1 MTFRFNYFQNVILSK
16 NIKILF
22 LLMFSG
28 LVFSQNYYVSANNGS
43 DSNNGS
49 ETTPFQTIN
58 RAISFV
64 NPGDTIFVMNGTY
77 QNNGY
82 GTVDTATNTNMNNN
96 HVVTINKSGSEG
108 AYITLKNYP
117 GHSPL
122 IQFDGRGGIVISNN
136 MNYIIIE
143 GFEVV
148 GPGASITYAEAY
160 ANREYKVLAAS
171 DPNDDINY
179 NHTYFSGKGI
189 WGGYGAHHH
198 IIIRNNIVHDTAGSG
213 IRFNDSDHI
222 TIEYNEVY
230 NATWW
235 TSSASSAVVFAET
248 IASSEADN
256 GTDVKMVIRGNLV
269 YNNWNRIPFYVTQ
282 LPDNSGNTNPN
293 YGTATYNNI
302 LDGQGLYVTRSDDN
316 YYGTFLFEN
325 NVCVNNGKNGINFDN
340 SLGASAIIQNNTL
353 FYNGVHE
360 IIQDISVANG
370 NPGHRGQKVG
380 GIKANRVQNVT
391 VANNIVVTRDNL
403 FSAIELPNISGSRPV
418 LNNIFLNGKL
428 PSDDNGVPYN
438 FISCCNMI
446 DVDPLFTQ
454 VPSSVNGA
462 IDISQ
467 ANFELTENSPA
478 INAGDSSYSPS
489 DDFLSNPRPALA
501 NAISYSSFENSFGGW
516 SQFGS
521 PTLTSTTETSKSGDY
536 CLSVTNRTANWH
548 SPKLV
553 LDNLLDVGETYTFYV
568 WVKLASGGSG
578 NAQITIKNTALNTYT
593 SVTTSTAVN
602 DQGWTLLTGD
612 FTYPSNDSMFAY
624 VKGPNVG
631 DGVVSDFYIDD
642 FTLVPQ
648 GSAEVDFSNINGNDI
663 VDIGAY
669 EFINATAGVWDND
682 TQDGHVF
689 LYPNP
694 AKNQITISKYTANDQ
709 IEVMDLLGKYYQL
722 PNKEHTL
729 NKTLTLDV
737 SSLSTGIFL
746 LKIRNQYTNTFQ
758 TLKFLKLFFQFGNI
772 NFNR

>member
-1 MTFRFNYFQNVILSK
+1 MTYKFNYFQKTMVSK
-16 NIKILF
+16 HIKILGF
-22 LLMFSG
+22 LMFSG
-28 LVFSQNYYVSANNGS
+28 LIFSQNNDFYYVSALIGS

-49 ETTPFQTIN
+49 ETAPFETIN
-58 RAISFV
+58 RAISLV

-77 QNNGY
+77 QNDGY
-82 GTVDTATNTNMNNN
+82 GTVDTTTNTNMNNN
-96 HVVTINKSGSEG
+96 HIVTINKSGTAG

-117 GHSPL
+117 GHTPI
-122 IQFDGRGGIVISNN
+122 IQFDGRGGIVISND

-160 ANREYKVLAAS
+160 ADRQYKVLAAS

-222 TIEYNEVY
+222 IIENNEVY
-230 NATWW
+230 NTTWW

-248 IASSEADN
+248 IASSEVDN
-256 GTDVKMVIRGNLV
+256 GTDVKMVMRGNLV

-293 YGTATYNNI
+293 YGTANYNSI

-316 YYGTFLFEN
+316 YNGTFLFEN
-325 NVCVNNGKNGINFDN
+325 NVCINNGKNGINFDN

-353 FYNGVHE
+353 YYNGVHE

-428 PSDDNGVPYN
+428 PSGDNGVPYN

-478 INAGDSSYSPS
+478 INAGDSNYSPS

-521 PTLTSTTETSKSGDY
+521 PTLTSTTETSKSGDF

-548 SPKLV
+548 SPKFP

-578 NAQITIKNTALNTYT
+578 NAQITIKNTALDTYT
-593 SVTTSTAVN
+593 SVTVSTAVN
-602 DQGWTLLTGD
+602 DQDWTLLTGD
-612 FTYPSNDSMFAY
+612 FTYPSNDPMFAY

-631 DGVVSDFYIDD
+631 DVSDFYIDD

-729 NKTLTLDV
+729 NKTLTLEV
-737 SSLSTGIFL
+737 SSLSTGIYL
-746 LKIRNQYTNTFQ
+746 LKIRNQYTNSFQ
-758 TLKFLKLFFQFGNI
+758 TLKFLKH
-772 NFNR
+772 

>member
-1 MTFRFNYFQNVILSK
+1 MTFRFNYFQNVILPK

-22 LLMFSG
+22 FLMFSG

-64 NPGDTIFVMNGTY
+64 NPGGTIFVMNGTY

-230 NATWW
+230 NTTWW

-353 FYNGVHE
+353 YYNGVHE

-370 NPGHRGQKVG
+370 NPAHRGQKVG

-478 INAGDSSYSPS
+478 INAGDSNYSPS

-521 PTLTSTTETSKSGDY
+521 PTLTSTTETSKSGEY

-578 NAQITIKNTALNTYT
+578 NAQITIKNTTLNTYT

-612 FTYPSNDSMFAY
+612 FTYPSNDPMFAY

-669 EFINATAGVWDND
+669 EFINATAGVWDNH

-737 SSLSTGIFL
+737 SSLSTGIYL
-746 LKIRNQYTNTFQ
+746 LKIRNQYTNSFQ
-758 TLKFLKLFFQFGNI
+758 TLKFLKH
-772 NFNR
+772 

>member
-22 LLMFSG
+22 FLMFSG

-64 NPGDTIFVMNGTY
+64 NPGGTIFVMNGTY

-230 NATWW
+230 NTTWW

-478 INAGDSSYSPS
+478 INAGDSNYSPS

-553 LDNLLDVGETYTFYV
+553 LDNLLDVGETYAFYV

-737 SSLSTGIFL
+737 SSLSTGIYL
-746 LKIRNQYTNTFQ
+746 LKIRNQYNNSFQ
-758 TLKFLKLFFQFGNI
+758 TLKFLKH
-772 NFNR
+772 

>member
-22 LLMFSG
+22 FSMFSG

-64 NPGDTIFVMNGTY
+64 NPGGTIFVMNGTY

-179 NHTYFSGKGI
+179 THTYFSGKGI

-230 NATWW
+230 NTTWW

-478 INAGDSSYSPS
+478 INAGDSNYSPS

-521 PTLTSTTETSKSGDY
+521 PTLTSTTETSKSGEY

-553 LDNLLDVGETYTFYV
+553 LDNLLDVGETYAFYV

-578 NAQITIKNTALNTYT
+578 NAQITIKNTTLNTYT

-612 FTYPSNDSMFAY
+612 FTYPSNDPMFAY

-669 EFINATAGVWDND
+669 EFINATAGVWYND
-682 TQDGHVF
+682 TQDGYVF

-694 AKNQITISKYTANDQ
+694 ANNQITISKYTANDQ

-737 SSLSTGIFL
+737 SSLSTGIYL
-746 LKIRNQYTNTFQ
+746 LKIRNQYTNSFQ
-758 TLKFLKLFFQFGNI
+758 TLKFLKH
-772 NFNR
+772 

>member
-1 MTFRFNYFQNVILSK
+1 MLVSTFLTAQDF
-16 NIKILF
+16 
-22 LLMFSG
+22 
-28 LVFSQNYYVSANNGS
+28 YVSNELGS
-43 DSNNGS
+43 DGNDGS
-49 ETTPFQTIN
+49 ETSPFQTIN
-58 RAISFV
+58 RAISEV
-64 NPGDTIFVMNGTY
+64 EAGGTVYVMEGTY
-77 QNNGY
+77 RNQNY
-82 GTVDTATNTNMNNN
+82 GTVDVSNYINMNNP
-96 HVVTINKSGSEG
+96 HVVTINKSGTAG
-108 AYITLKNYP
+108 VYITLKNYP
-117 GHSPL
+117 GHTPI
-122 IQFDGRGGIVISNN
+122 IQFDGRGGIVISND
-136 MNYIIIE
+136 MNYIIVE

-148 GPGASITYAEAY
+148 GPAASITYAEAY

-171 DPNDDINY
+171 DPDDDINY

-198 IIIRNNIVHDTAGSG
+198 IIVRNNIVHDTAGSG

-230 NATWW
+230 NTTWW

-248 IASSEADN
+248 IASTEADN
-256 GTDVKMVIRGNLV
+256 GTDVKMVMRGNLV

-340 SLGASAIIQNNTL
+340 SLGASAIIQNNT
-353 FYNGVHE
+353 FYYNGVHE

-380 GIKANRVQNVT
+380 GVKANKVQNVT

-403 FSAIELPNISGSRPV
+403 FSAIELPNISGSKLV

-428 PSDDNGVPYN
+428 PSDDSGVPYN
-438 FISCCNMI
+438 FISCCNLI
-446 DVDPLFTQ
+446 DVDPLFTE

-478 INAGDSSYSPS
+478 INAGDSAYSPL
-489 DDFLSNPRPALA
+489 DDFLGNPRPTLP
-501 NAISYSSFENSFGGW
+501 NAISFSSFENSTGGW

-521 PTLTSTTETSKSGDY
+521 PTLTSTTVTSKSGDY
-536 CLSVTNRTANWH
+536 SLSVSNRTANWH
-548 SPKLV
+548 SPKLA
-553 LDNLLDVGETYTFYV
+553 LDNLMEVGQTYTFYV
-568 WVKLASGGSG
+568 WVKLASGGAG
-578 NAQITIKNTALNTYT
+578 NAQITIKNTTLNTYT
-593 SVTTSTAVN
+593 SVTSSTAVN
-602 DQGWTLLTGD
+602 DQDWTLLTGD
-612 FTYPSNDSMFAY
+612 FTYPSSDLMFAY

-648 GSAEVDFSNINGNDI
+648 GSAEVDFSNIDNDDV

-669 EFINATAGVWDND
+669 EFINTTAGVWDND
-682 TQDGHVF
+682 TLNGQIFV
-689 LYPNP
+689 YPNP
-694 AKNQITISKYTANDQ
+694 ARNQITISKYTANDQ

-722 PNKEHTL
+722 SNQENTL
-729 NKTLTLDV
+729 DKTLTLDV
-737 SSLSTGIFL
+737 SSLSKGIYL
-746 LKIRNQYTNTFQ
+746 VKIRNSYTNSFQ
-758 TLKFLKLFFQFGNI
+758 TLKFLKH
-772 NFNR
+772 

>member
-1 MTFRFNYFQNVILSK
+1 MTFRFNYFQNVILPK

-22 LLMFSG
+22 FLMFSG

-64 NPGDTIFVMNGTY
+64 NPGGTIFVMNGTY

-230 NATWW
+230 NTTWW

-353 FYNGVHE
+353 YYNGVHE

-370 NPGHRGQKVG
+370 NPAHRGQKVG

-403 FSAIELPNISGSRPV
+403 FSAIELPNISGSRPT

-478 INAGDSSYSPS
+478 INAGDSNYSPS
-489 DDFLSNPRPALA
+489 YDFLSNPRPALA

-521 PTLTSTTETSKSGDY
+521 PTLTSTTETSKSGEY

-578 NAQITIKNTALNTYT
+578 NAQITIKNTTLNTYT

-612 FTYPSNDSMFAY
+612 FTYPSNDPMFAY

-669 EFINATAGVWDND
+669 EFINATAGVWDNH

-737 SSLSTGIFL
+737 SSLSTGIYL
-746 LKIRNQYTNTFQ
+746 LKIRNQYTNSFQ
-758 TLKFLKLFFQFGNI
+758 TLKFLKH
-772 NFNR
+772 

>member
-1 MTFRFNYFQNVILSK
+1 MALISSCKKQRSNFFNHICLIVILLST
-16 NIKILF
+16 
-22 LLMFSG
+22 FSHA
-28 LVFSQNYYVSANNGS
+28 QDYYVSNELGS
-43 DSNNGS
+43 DGNDGL
-49 ETTPFQTIN
+49 ETSPFQTIN
-58 RAISFV
+58 RAISEV
-64 NPGDTIFVMNGTY
+64 EAGGTVYVMEGTY
-77 QNNGY
+77 RNQNY
-82 GTVDTATNTNMNNN
+82 GTVDVSNYINMNNP
-96 HVVTINKSGSEG
+96 HVVTINKSGTAG

-117 GHSPL
+117 GHTPI
-122 IQFDGRGGIVISNN
+122 IQFDGRGGIVISND
-136 MNYIIIE
+136 MNYIIVE

-148 GPGASITYAEAY
+148 GPAASITYAEAY

-171 DPNDDINY
+171 DPDDDINY

-198 IIIRNNIVHDTAGSG
+198 IIVRNNIVHDTAGSG

-230 NATWW
+230 NTTWW

-248 IASSEADN
+248 IASTEADN
-256 GTDVKMVIRGNLV
+256 GTDVKMVMRGNLV

-340 SLGASAIIQNNTL
+340 SLGAPAIIQNNT
-353 FYNGVHE
+353 FYYNGVHE

-380 GIKANRVQNVT
+380 GVKANKVQNVT

-403 FSAIELPNISGSRPV
+403 FSAIELPNISGSKLV

-428 PSDDNGVPYN
+428 PSDDSGVPYN
-438 FISCCNMI
+438 FISCCNLI
-446 DVDPLFTQ
+446 DVDPLFTE

-467 ANFELTENSPA
+467 ANFELIENSPA
-478 INAGDSSYSPS
+478 INAGDSAYSPL
-489 DDFLSNPRPALA
+489 DDFLGNPRPTLP
-501 NAISYSSFENSFGGW
+501 NAISFSSFENSTGGW

-521 PTLTSTTETSKSGDY
+521 PTLTSTAVTSKSGDY
-536 CLSVTNRTANWH
+536 SLSVSNRTANWH
-548 SPKLV
+548 SPKLA
-553 LDNLLDVGETYTFYV
+553 LDNLMEVGQTYTFYV
-568 WVKLASGGSG
+568 WLKLASGGAG
-578 NAQITIKNTALNTYT
+578 NAQITIKNTTLNTYT
-593 SVTTSTAVN
+593 SVTSSTAVN
-602 DQGWTLLTGD
+602 DQDWTLLTGD
-612 FTYPSNDSMFAY
+612 FTYPSSDLMFAY

-648 GSAEVDFSNINGNDI
+648 GSAEVDFSNIDNDDV

-669 EFINATAGVWDND
+669 EFINTTAGVWDND
-682 TQDGHVF
+682 TLNGQIFV
-689 LYPNP
+689 YPNP
-694 AKNQITISKYTANDQ
+694 ARNQITISKYTANDQ

-722 PNKEHTL
+722 SNQENTL
-729 NKTLTLDV
+729 DKTLTLDV
-737 SSLSTGIFL
+737 SSLSKGIYL
-746 LKIRNQYTNTFQ
+746 VKIRNSYTNSFQ
-758 TLKFLKLFFQFGNI
+758 TLKFLKH
-772 NFNR
+772 

>member
-1 MTFRFNYFQNVILSK
+1 MALISSCKKQRSNFFNHICLIVILLST
-16 NIKILF
+16 
-22 LLMFSG
+22 FSHA
-28 LVFSQNYYVSANNGS
+28 QDYYVSNELGS
-43 DSNNGS
+43 DGNDGL
-49 ETTPFQTIN
+49 ETSPFQTIN
-58 RAISFV
+58 RAISEV
-64 NPGDTIFVMNGTY
+64 EAGGTVYVMEGTY
-77 QNNGY
+77 RNQNY
-82 GTVDTATNTNMNNN
+82 GTVDVSNYINMNNP
-96 HVVTINKSGSEG
+96 HVVTINKSGTAG

-117 GHSPL
+117 GHTPI
-122 IQFDGRGGIVISNN
+122 IQFDGRGGIVISND
-136 MNYIIIE
+136 MNYIIVE

-148 GPGASITYAEAY
+148 GPAASITYAEAY

-171 DPNDDINY
+171 DPDDDINY

-198 IIIRNNIVHDTAGSG
+198 IIVRNNIVHDTAGSG

-230 NATWW
+230 NTTWW

-256 GTDVKMVIRGNLV
+256 GTDVKMVMRGNLV

-340 SLGASAIIQNNTL
+340 SLGASAIIQNNT
-353 FYNGVHE
+353 FYYNGVHE

-380 GIKANRVQNVT
+380 GVKANKVQNVT

-403 FSAIELPNISGSRPV
+403 FSAIELPNISGSKLV

-428 PSDDNGVPYN
+428 PSDDSGVPYN
-438 FISCCNMI
+438 FISCCNLI
-446 DVDPLFTQ
+446 DVDPLFTE

-467 ANFELTENSPA
+467 ANFELIENSPA
-478 INAGDSSYSPS
+478 INAGDSAYSPL
-489 DDFLSNPRPALA
+489 DDFLGNPRPTLP
-501 NAISYSSFENSFGGW
+501 NAISFSSFENSTGGW

-521 PTLTSTTETSKSGDY
+521 PTLTSTTVTSKSGDY
-536 CLSVTNRTANWH
+536 SLSVSNRTANWH
-548 SPKLV
+548 SPKLA
-553 LDNLLDVGETYTFYV
+553 LDNLMEVGQTYTFYV
-568 WVKLASGGSG
+568 WLKLASGGAG
-578 NAQITIKNTALNTYT
+578 NAQITIKNTTLNTYT
-593 SVTTSTAVN
+593 SVTSSTAVN
-602 DQGWTLLTGD
+602 DQDWTLLTGD
-612 FTYPSNDSMFAY
+612 FTYPSSDLMFAY

-648 GSAEVDFSNINGNDI
+648 GSAEVDFSNIDNDDV

-669 EFINATAGVWDND
+669 EFINTTAGVWDND
-682 TQDGHVF
+682 TLNGQIFV
-689 LYPNP
+689 YPNP
-694 AKNQITISKYTANDQ
+694 ARNQITISKYIANDQ

-722 PNKEHTL
+722 SNQENTL
-729 NKTLTLDV
+729 DKTLTLDV
-737 SSLSTGIFL
+737 SSLSKGIYL
-746 LKIRNQYTNTFQ
+746 VKIRNSYTNSFQ
-758 TLKFLKLFFQFGNI
+758 TLKFLKH
-772 NFNR
+772 

>member
-1 MTFRFNYFQNVILSK
+1 MALISSCKKQRSNFFNHIYLIVILLST
-16 NIKILF
+16 
-22 LLMFSG
+22 FSHA
-28 LVFSQNYYVSANNGS
+28 QDYYVSNALGS
-43 DSNNGS
+43 DGNDGL
-49 ETTPFQTIN
+49 ETSPFQTIN
-58 RAISFV
+58 RAISEV
-64 NPGDTIFVMNGTY
+64 EAGGTVYVMEGTY
-77 QNNGY
+77 RNQNY
-82 GTVDTATNTNMNNN
+82 GTVDVSNYINMNNP
-96 HVVTINKSGSEG
+96 HVVTINKSGTAG

-117 GHSPL
+117 GHTPI
-122 IQFDGRGGIVISNN
+122 IQFDGRGGIVISND
-136 MNYIIIE
+136 MNYIIVE

-148 GPGASITYAEAY
+148 GPAASITYAEAY

-171 DPNDDINY
+171 DPDDDINY

-230 NATWW
+230 NTTWW

-256 GTDVKMVIRGNLV
+256 GTDVKMVMRGNLV

-316 YYGTFLFEN
+316 YFGTFLFEN

-340 SLGASAIIQNNTL
+340 SLGASAIIQNNT
-353 FYNGVHE
+353 FYYNGVHE

-380 GIKANRVQNVT
+380 GVKANKVQNVT

-403 FSAIELPNISGSRPV
+403 FSAIELPNISGSKLV

-428 PSDDNGVPYN
+428 PSDDSGVPYN
-438 FISCCNMI
+438 FISCCNLI
-446 DVDPLFTQ
+446 DVDPLFIE

-478 INAGDSSYSPS
+478 INAGDSAYSPL
-489 DDFLSNPRPALA
+489 DDFLGNPRPTLP
-501 NAISYSSFENSFGGW
+501 NAISFSSFENSTGGW

-521 PTLTSTTETSKSGDY
+521 PTLTSTTATSKSGDY
-536 CLSVTNRTANWH
+536 SLSVSNRTANWH
-548 SPKLV
+548 SPKLA
-553 LDNLLDVGETYTFYV
+553 LDNLMEVGQTYTFYV
-568 WVKLASGGSG
+568 WVKLASGGAG
-578 NAQITIKNTALNTYT
+578 NAQITIKNTTLNTYT

-602 DQGWTLLTGD
+602 DQDWTLLTGD
-612 FTYPSNDSMFAY
+612 FTYPSSDLMFAY

-648 GSAEVDFSNINGNDI
+648 GSAEVDFSNIDNDDV

-669 EFINATAGVWDND
+669 EFVNTTAGVWDND
-682 TQDGHVF
+682 TLNGQIFV
-689 LYPNP
+689 YPNP
-694 AKNQITISKYTANDQ
+694 ARNQITISKYTANDQ

-722 PNKEHTL
+722 SNQENTL
-729 NKTLTLDV
+729 DKTLTLDV
-737 SSLSTGIFL
+737 SSLSKGIYL
-746 LKIRNQYTNTFQ
+746 VKIRNSYTNSFQ
-758 TLKFLKLFFQFGNI
+758 TLKFLKH
-772 NFNR
+772 

>member
-22 LLMFSG
+22 FSMFSG

-64 NPGDTIFVMNGTY
+64 NPGGTIFVMNGTY

-179 NHTYFSGKGI
+179 THTYFSGKGI

-230 NATWW
+230 NTTWW

-293 YGTATYNNI
+293 YGTASYNNI

-478 INAGDSSYSPS
+478 INAGDSNYSPS

-521 PTLTSTTETSKSGDY
+521 PTLTSTTETSKSGEY

-669 EFINATAGVWDND
+669 EFINATAGVWYND
-682 TQDGHVF
+682 TQDGYVF

-694 AKNQITISKYTANDQ
+694 ANNQITISKYTANDQ

-737 SSLSTGIFL
+737 SSLSTGIYL
-746 LKIRNQYTNTFQ
+746 LKIRNQYTNSFQ
-758 TLKFLKLFFQFGNI
+758 TLKFLKH
-772 NFNR
+772 

>member
-1 MTFRFNYFQNVILSK
+1 MTFKFNYFQKIIVLK
-16 NIKILF
+16 HIKILVF
-22 LLMFSG
+22 LMFSG
-28 LVFSQNYYVSANNGS
+28 LIFSQNNDFYYVSALTGS

-49 ETTPFQTIN
+49 ETAPFETIN
-58 RAISFV
+58 RAISLV

-77 QNNGY
+77 QNDGY
-82 GTVDTATNTNMNNN
+82 GTVDTTTNTNMNNN
-96 HVVTINKSGSEG
+96 HVVTINKSGTAG

-117 GHSPL
+117 GHTPI
-122 IQFDGRGGIVISNN
+122 IQFDGRGGIVISND

-148 GPGASITYAEAY
+148 GPAASITYAEAY

-171 DPNDDINY
+171 DPDDDINY

-230 NATWW
+230 NTTWW

-256 GTDVKMVIRGNLV
+256 GTDVKMVMRGNLV

-340 SLGASAIIQNNTL
+340 SLGASAIIQNNT
-353 FYNGVHE
+353 FYYNGVHE

-380 GIKANRVQNVT
+380 GVKANKVQNVT

-403 FSAIELPNISGSRPV
+403 FSAIELPNISGSKLV

-428 PSDDNGVPYN
+428 PSDDSGVPYN
-438 FISCCNMI
+438 FISCCNLI
-446 DVDPLFTQ
+446 DVDPLFTE
-454 VPSSVNGA
+454 VPSSVDGA

-478 INAGDSSYSPS
+478 INAGDSAYSPT
-489 DDFLSNPRPALA
+489 DDFLGNPRPTLP
-501 NAISYSSFENSFGGW
+501 NAISFTSFENSNGGW

-521 PTLTSTTETSKSGDY
+521 PTLTSTTATSKSGDF

-548 SPKLV
+548 SPKLA

-568 WVKLASGGSG
+568 WVKLASGGAG
-578 NAQITIKNTALNTYT
+578 NAQITVKNTALNTYT

-602 DQGWTLLTGD
+602 DQGWTLLTGN
-612 FTYPSNDSMFAY
+612 FTYPSNDPMFAY
-624 VKGPNVG
+624 VKGPNIG

-642 FTLVPQ
+642 FTLAPQ
-648 GSAEVDFSNINGNDI
+648 GSAEVDFSNIDGDDV

-669 EFINATAGVWDND
+669 EFINTTAGVWDYD
-682 TQDGHVF
+682 TRYGQIF

-694 AKNQITISKYTANDQ
+694 AKNQITISKYNAGDQ

-722 PNKEHTL
+722 SNQENTR

-737 SSLSTGIFL
+737 STLSTGIYL
-746 LKIRNQYTNTFQ
+746 VKIRNTYTNSFQ
-758 TLKFLKLFFQFGNI
+758 TLKFLKH
-772 NFNR
+772 

>member
-1 MTFRFNYFQNVILSK
+1 MILLSTFSHAQD
-16 NIKILF
+16 
-22 LLMFSG
+22 
-28 LVFSQNYYVSANNGS
+28 YYVSNELGS
-43 DSNNGS
+43 DGNDGL
-49 ETTPFQTIN
+49 ETSPFQTIN
-58 RAISFV
+58 RAISEV
-64 NPGDTIFVMNGTY
+64 EAGGTVYVMEGTY
-77 QNNGY
+77 RNQNY
-82 GTVDTATNTNMNNN
+82 GTVDVSNYINMNNP
-96 HVVTINKSGSEG
+96 HVVTINKSGTAG

-117 GHSPL
+117 GHTPI
-122 IQFDGRGGIVISNN
+122 IQFDGRGGIVISND
-136 MNYIIIE
+136 MNYIIVE

-148 GPGASITYAEAY
+148 GPAASITYAEAY

-171 DPNDDINY
+171 DPDDDINY

-230 NATWW
+230 NTTWW

-256 GTDVKMVIRGNLV
+256 GTDVKMVMRGNLV

-316 YYGTFLFEN
+316 YFGTFLFEN

-340 SLGASAIIQNNTL
+340 SLGASAIIQNNT
-353 FYNGVHE
+353 FYYNGVHE

-380 GIKANRVQNVT
+380 GVKANKVQNVT

-403 FSAIELPNISGSRPV
+403 FSAIELPNISGSKLV

-428 PSDDNGVPYN
+428 PSDDSGVPYN
-438 FISCCNMI
+438 FISCCNLI
-446 DVDPLFTQ
+446 DVDPLFIE

-478 INAGDSSYSPS
+478 INAGDSAYSPL
-489 DDFLSNPRPALA
+489 DDFLGNPRPTLP
-501 NAISYSSFENSFGGW
+501 NAISFSSFENSTGGW

-521 PTLTSTTETSKSGDY
+521 PTLTSTTANSKSGDY
-536 CLSVTNRTANWH
+536 SLSVSNRTENWH
-548 SPKLV
+548 SPKLA
-553 LDNLLDVGETYTFYV
+553 LDNLMEVGQTYTFYV
-568 WVKLASGGSG
+568 WVKLASGGAG
-578 NAQITIKNTALNTYT
+578 NAQITIKNTTLNTYT

-602 DQGWTLLTGD
+602 DQDWTLLTGD
-612 FTYPSNDSMFAY
+612 FTYPSSDLMFAY

-648 GSAEVDFSNINGNDI
+648 GSAEVDFSNIDNDDV

-669 EFINATAGVWDND
+669 EFVNTTAGVWDND
-682 TQDGHVF
+682 TLNGQIFV
-689 LYPNP
+689 YPNP
-694 AKNQITISKYTANDQ
+694 ARNQITISKYTANDQ

-722 PNKEHTL
+722 SNQENTL
-729 NKTLTLDV
+729 DKTLTLDV
-737 SSLSTGIFL
+737 SSLSKGIYL
-746 LKIRNQYTNTFQ
+746 VKIRNSYTNSFQ
-758 TLKFLKLFFQFGNI
+758 TLKFLKH
-772 NFNR
+772 

>member
-1 MTFRFNYFQNVILSK
+1 MTFKFNYFQKTIVLK
-16 NIKILF
+16 QIKILVF
-22 LLMFSG
+22 LMFSG
-28 LVFSQNYYVSANNGS
+28 LIFSQNNDFYYVSALTGS

-49 ETTPFQTIN
+49 ETAPFETIN
-58 RAISFV
+58 RAISLV

-77 QNNGY
+77 QNDGY
-82 GTVDTATNTNMNNN
+82 GTVDTTTNTNMNNN
-96 HVVTINKSGSEG
+96 HVVTINKSGTAG

-117 GHSPL
+117 GHTPI
-122 IQFDGRGGIVISNN
+122 IQFDGRGGIVISND

-148 GPGASITYAEAY
+148 GPAASITYAEAY

-171 DPNDDINY
+171 DPDDDINY

-230 NATWW
+230 NTTWW

-256 GTDVKMVIRGNLV
+256 GTDVKMVMRGNLV

-340 SLGASAIIQNNTL
+340 SLGASAIIQNNT
-353 FYNGVHE
+353 FYYNGVHE

-380 GIKANRVQNVT
+380 GVKANKVQNVT

-403 FSAIELPNISGSRPV
+403 FSAIELPNISGSKLV

-428 PSDDNGVPYN
+428 PSDDSGVPYN
-438 FISCCNMI
+438 FISCCNLI
-446 DVDPLFTQ
+446 DVDPLFTE

-478 INAGDSSYSPS
+478 INAGDSAYSPT
-489 DDFLSNPRPALA
+489 DDFLGNPRPTLP
-501 NAISYSSFENSFGGW
+501 NAISFTSFENSNGGW

-521 PTLTSTTETSKSGDY
+521 PTLTSTTATSKSGDF

-548 SPKLV
+548 SPKLA

-568 WVKLASGGSG
+568 WVKLASGGAG
-578 NAQITIKNTALNTYT
+578 NAQITVKNTALNTYT

-602 DQGWTLLTGD
+602 DQGWTLLTGN
-612 FTYPSNDSMFAY
+612 FTSPSNDPMFAY
-624 VKGPNVG
+624 VKGPNIG

-648 GSAEVDFSNINGNDI
+648 GSAEVDFSNIDGDDV

-669 EFINATAGVWDND
+669 EFINTTAGVWDYD
-682 TQDGHVF
+682 TRYGQIF

-694 AKNQITISKYTANDQ
+694 AKNQITISKYNAGDQ

-722 PNKEHTL
+722 SNQENTR

-737 SSLSTGIFL
+737 STLSTGIYL
-746 LKIRNQYTNTFQ
+746 VKIRNTYTNSFQ
-758 TLKFLKLFFQFGNI
+758 TLKFLKH
-772 NFNR
+772 

>member
-1 MTFRFNYFQNVILSK
+1 MALISSCKKQRSNFFNHICLIVILLST
-16 NIKILF
+16 
-22 LLMFSG
+22 FSHA
-28 LVFSQNYYVSANNGS
+28 QDYYVSNELGS
-43 DSNNGS
+43 DGNDGL
-49 ETTPFQTIN
+49 ETSPFQTIN
-58 RAISFV
+58 RAISEV
-64 NPGDTIFVMNGTY
+64 EAGGTVYVMEGTY
-77 QNNGY
+77 RNQNY
-82 GTVDTATNTNMNNN
+82 GTVDVSNYINMNNP
-96 HVVTINKSGSEG
+96 HVVTINKSGTAG

-117 GHSPL
+117 GHTPI
-122 IQFDGRGGIVISNN
+122 IQFDGRGGIVISND
-136 MNYIIIE
+136 MNYIIVE

-148 GPGASITYAEAY
+148 GPAASITYAEAY

-171 DPNDDINY
+171 DPDDDINY

-230 NATWW
+230 NTTWW

-248 IASSEADN
+248 IASTEADN
-256 GTDVKMVIRGNLV
+256 GTDVKMVMRGNLV

-316 YYGTFLFEN
+316 YFGTFLFEN

-340 SLGASAIIQNNTL
+340 SLGASAIIQNNT
-353 FYNGVHE
+353 FYYNGVHE

-380 GIKANRVQNVT
+380 GVKANKVQNVT

-403 FSAIELPNISGSRPV
+403 FSAIELPNISGSKLV

-428 PSDDNGVPYN
+428 PSDDSGVPYN
-438 FISCCNMI
+438 FISCCNLI
-446 DVDPLFTQ
+446 DVDPLFIE
-454 VPSSVNGA
+454 VPSSVNGT

-478 INAGDSSYSPS
+478 INAGDSAYSPL
-489 DDFLSNPRPALA
+489 DDFLGNPRPTLP
-501 NAISYSSFENSFGGW
+501 NAISFSSFENSTGGW

-521 PTLTSTTETSKSGDY
+521 PTLTSTTATSKSGDY
-536 CLSVTNRTANWH
+536 SLSVSNRTANWH
-548 SPKLV
+548 SPKLA
-553 LDNLLDVGETYTFYV
+553 LDNLMEVGQTYTFYV
-568 WVKLASGGSG
+568 WLKLASGGAG
-578 NAQITIKNTALNTYT
+578 NAQITIKNTTLNTYT

-602 DQGWTLLTGD
+602 DQDWTLLTGD
-612 FTYPSNDSMFAY
+612 FTYPSSDLMFAY

-648 GSAEVDFSNINGNDI
+648 GSAEVDFSNIDNDDV

-669 EFINATAGVWDND
+669 EFVNTTAGVWDND
-682 TQDGHVF
+682 TLNGQIFV
-689 LYPNP
+689 YPNP
-694 AKNQITISKYTANDQ
+694 ARNQITISKYTANDQ

-722 PNKEHTL
+722 SNQENTL
-729 NKTLTLDV
+729 DKTLTLDV
-737 SSLSTGIFL
+737 SSLSKGIYL
-746 LKIRNQYTNTFQ
+746 VKIRNSYTNSFQ
-758 TLKFLKLFFQFGNI
+758 TLKFLKH
-772 NFNR
+772 

>member
-22 LLMFSG
+22 FLMFSG

-64 NPGDTIFVMNGTY
+64 NPGGTIFVMNGTY

-230 NATWW
+230 NTTWW

-353 FYNGVHE
+353 FFNGVHE

-478 INAGDSSYSPS
+478 INAGDSNYSPS

-548 SPKLV
+548 SPKLL

-612 FTYPSNDSMFAY
+612 FTYPSNDPMFAY

-648 GSAEVDFSNINGNDI
+648 GSAEVDFSNINANDI

-737 SSLSTGIFL
+737 SSLSTGIYL
-746 LKIRNQYTNTFQ
+746 LKIRNQYTNSFQ
-758 TLKFLKLFFQFGNI
+758 TLKFLKH
-772 NFNR
+772 

>member
-22 LLMFSG
+22 FLMFSG

-64 NPGDTIFVMNGTY
+64 NPGGTIFVMNGTY

-96 HVVTINKSGSEG
+96 HVVTINKSGLEG

-230 NATWW
+230 NTTWW

-353 FYNGVHE
+353 YYNGVHE

-370 NPGHRGQKVG
+370 NPAHRGQKVG

-403 FSAIELPNISGSRPV
+403 FSAIELPNISGSRPT

-478 INAGDSSYSPS
+478 INAGDSNYSPS
-489 DDFLSNPRPALA
+489 YDFLSNPRPALA

-521 PTLTSTTETSKSGDY
+521 PTLTSTTETSKSGEY

-578 NAQITIKNTALNTYT
+578 NAQITIKNTTLNTYT

-612 FTYPSNDSMFAY
+612 FTYPSNDPMFAY

-669 EFINATAGVWDND
+669 EFINATAGVWDNH

-737 SSLSTGIFL
+737 SSLSTGIYL
-746 LKIRNQYTNTFQ
+746 LKIRNQYTNSFQ
-758 TLKFLKLFFQFGNI
+758 TLKFLKH
-772 NFNR
+772 

>member
-1 MTFRFNYFQNVILSK
+1 MALISSSKKQQSNFFNHIYLIVIFSSTFLHAQD
-16 NIKILF
+16 
-22 LLMFSG
+22 
-28 LVFSQNYYVSANNGS
+28 YYVSNELGSDGNNGL
-43 DSNNGS
+43 
-49 ETTPFQTIN
+49 ETSPFQTIN
-58 RAISFV
+58 RAISEV
-64 NPGDTIFVMNGTY
+64 EAGGTVYVMEGTY
-77 QNNGY
+77 RNQNY
-82 GTVDTATNTNMNNN
+82 GTVDVSNYINMNNP
-96 HVVTINKSGSEG
+96 HVVTINKSGTAE

-117 GHSPL
+117 GHTPI
-122 IQFDGRGGIVISNN
+122 IQFDGSGGIVISND
-136 MNYIIIE
+136 MNYIIVE

-148 GPGASITYAEAY
+148 GPAASITYAEAY

-171 DPNDDINY
+171 DPDDDINY

-230 NATWW
+230 NTTWW

-256 GTDVKMVIRGNLV
+256 GTDVKMVMRGNLV

-340 SLGASAIIQNNTL
+340 SLGASAIIQNNT
-353 FYNGVHE
+353 FYYNGVHE

-370 NPGHRGQKVG
+370 NPAHRGQKVG
-380 GIKANRVQNVT
+380 GVKANKVQNVT

-403 FSAIELPNISGSRPV
+403 FSAIELPNISGSKLV

-428 PSDDNGVPYN
+428 PSDDSGVPYN
-438 FISCCNMI
+438 FISCCNLI
-446 DVDPLFTQ
+446 DIDPLFTE

-462 IDISQ
+462 IDINQ
-467 ANFELTENSPA
+467 TNFELTENSPA
-478 INAGDSSYSPS
+478 INAGDSAYSPL
-489 DDFLSNPRPALA
+489 DDFLGNPRPTLP
-501 NAISYSSFENSFGGW
+501 NAISFSSFENSTGGW

-521 PTLTSTTETSKSGDY
+521 PSLTSTIATSKSGDY
-536 CLSVTNRTANWH
+536 CLLVSNRTANWH

-553 LDNLLDVGETYTFYV
+553 LDNLLDVGQTYTFYV
-568 WVKLASGGSG
+568 WVKLASGGAG
-578 NAQITIKNTALNTYT
+578 NAQISIKNTTLNIYT
-593 SVTTSTAVN
+593 SVTSSTAVN
-602 DQGWTLLTGD
+602 DQDWTLLTGD
-612 FTYPSNDSMFAY
+612 FTYPSSDPMFAY

-648 GSAEVDFSNINGNDI
+648 GSAEVDFSNIDNDDV

-669 EFINATAGVWDND
+669 EFINTTAGVWDNE
-682 TQDGHVF
+682 TRNGQIF

-694 AKNQITISKYTANDQ
+694 ARNQITISKYTANDQ

-722 PNKEHTL
+722 SNQENTL

-737 SSLSTGIFL
+737 SSLSKGIYL
-746 LKIRNQYTNTFQ
+746 VKIRNSYTNSFQ
-758 TLKFLKLFFQFGNI
+758 TLKFLKH
-772 NFNR
+772 

>member
-22 LLMFSG
+22 FLMFSG

-64 NPGDTIFVMNGTY
+64 NPGGTIFVMNGTY

-179 NHTYFSGKGI
+179 THTYFSGKGI

-230 NATWW
+230 NTTWW

-478 INAGDSSYSPS
+478 INAGDSNYSPS

-553 LDNLLDVGETYTFYV
+553 LDNLLDVGETYAFYV

-669 EFINATAGVWDND
+669 EFINATAGVWYND
-682 TQDGHVF
+682 TQDGYVF

-694 AKNQITISKYTANDQ
+694 ANNQITISKYTANDQ

-737 SSLSTGIFL
+737 SSLSTGIYL
-746 LKIRNQYTNTFQ
+746 LKIRNQYTNSFQ
-758 TLKFLKLFFQFGNI
+758 TLKFLKH
-772 NFNR
+772 

>member
-22 LLMFSG
+22 FLMFSG

-64 NPGDTIFVMNGTY
+64 NPGGTIFVMNGTY

-353 FYNGVHE
+353 YYNGVHE

-370 NPGHRGQKVG
+370 NPAHRGQKVG

-428 PSDDNGVPYN
+428 PSDENGVPYN

-454 VPSSVNGA
+454 VPSPVNGA

-478 INAGDSSYSPS
+478 INAGDSNYSPS

-521 PTLTSTTETSKSGDY
+521 PTLTSTTETSKSGEY

-578 NAQITIKNTALNTYT
+578 NAQITIKNTTLNTYT

-612 FTYPSNDSMFAY
+612 FTYPSNDPMFAY

-669 EFINATAGVWDND
+669 EFINAIAGVWDNH

-737 SSLSTGIFL
+737 SSLSTGIYF
-746 LKIRNQYTNTFQ
+746 LKIRNQYTNSFQ
-758 TLKFLKLFFQFGNI
+758 TLKFLKH
-772 NFNR
+772 

>member
-22 LLMFSG
+22 FSMFSG
-28 LVFSQNYYVSANNGS
+28 FVFSQNYYVSANNGS

-64 NPGDTIFVMNGTY
+64 NPGGTIFVMNGTY

-230 NATWW
+230 NTTWW

-478 INAGDSSYSPS
+478 INAGDSNYSPS

-521 PTLTSTTETSKSGDY
+521 PTLTSTTETSKSGEY

-578 NAQITIKNTALNTYT
+578 NAQITIKNTTLNTYT

-612 FTYPSNDSMFAY
+612 FTYPSNDPMFAY

-737 SSLSTGIFL
+737 SSLSTGIYL
-746 LKIRNQYTNTFQ
+746 LKIRNQYTNSFQ
-758 TLKFLKLFFQFGNI
+758 TLKFLKH
-772 NFNR
+772 

>member
-1 MTFRFNYFQNVILSK
+1 MTFRFNYFQNVILPK

-22 LLMFSG
+22 FLMFSG

-64 NPGDTIFVMNGTY
+64 NPGGTIFVMNGTY

-96 HVVTINKSGSEG
+96 HVVTINKSGLEG

-230 NATWW
+230 NTTWW

-353 FYNGVHE
+353 YYNGVHE

-370 NPGHRGQKVG
+370 NPAHRGQKVG

-403 FSAIELPNISGSRPV
+403 FSAIELPNISGSRPT

-478 INAGDSSYSPS
+478 INAGDSNYSPS
-489 DDFLSNPRPALA
+489 YDFLSNPRPALA

-521 PTLTSTTETSKSGDY
+521 PTLTSTTETSKSGEY

-578 NAQITIKNTALNTYT
+578 NAQITIKNTTLNTYT

-612 FTYPSNDSMFAY
+612 FTYPSNDPMFAY

-669 EFINATAGVWDND
+669 EFINATAGVWDNH

-737 SSLSTGIFL
+737 SSLSTGIYL
-746 LKIRNQYTNTFQ
+746 LKIRNQYTNSFQ
-758 TLKFLKLFFQFGNI
+758 TLKFLKH
-772 NFNR
+772 

>member
-1 MTFRFNYFQNVILSK
+1 MALISSCKKQRSNFFNHIYLIVIFLSTFSHAQD
-16 NIKILF
+16 
-22 LLMFSG
+22 
-28 LVFSQNYYVSANNGS
+28 YYVSNALGS
-43 DSNNGS
+43 DGNDGL
-49 ETTPFQTIN
+49 ETSPFQTIN
-58 RAISFV
+58 RAISEV
-64 NPGDTIFVMNGTY
+64 EAGGTVYVMEGTY
-77 QNNGY
+77 RNQNY
-82 GTVDTATNTNMNNN
+82 GTVDVSNYINMNNP
-96 HVVTINKSGSEG
+96 HVVTINKSGTAG

-117 GHSPL
+117 GHTPI
-122 IQFDGRGGIVISNN
+122 IQFDGRGGIVISND
-136 MNYIIIE
+136 MNYIIVE

-148 GPGASITYAEAY
+148 GPAASITYAEAY

-171 DPNDDINY
+171 DPDDDINY

-230 NATWW
+230 NTTWW

-256 GTDVKMVIRGNLV
+256 GTDVKMVMRGNLV

-340 SLGASAIIQNNTL
+340 SLGASAIIQNNTIY
-353 FYNGVHE
+353 YNGVHE

-370 NPGHRGQKVG
+370 NQGHRGQKVG
-380 GIKANRVQNVT
+380 GIKANKVQNVT

-438 FISCCNMI
+438 FITCCNMI
-446 DVDPLFTQ
+446 DEDPLFTE
-454 VPSSVNGA
+454 VPSFVNGA

-478 INAGDSSYSPS
+478 INAGDSAYSPS
-489 DDFLSNPRPALA
+489 DDFLGNPRPTLP
-501 NAISYSSFENSFGGW
+501 NAISFTSFENSTGGW
-516 SQFGS
+516 FQFGS
-521 PTLTSTTETSKSGDY
+521 PTLTSTTATSKSGDY

-548 SPKLV
+548 SPKLA

-568 WVKLASGGSG
+568 WVKLASGGAG
-578 NAQITIKNTALNTYT
+578 NAQITVKNTTLNTYS

-612 FTYPSNDSMFAY
+612 FTYPSSDPMFAY

-631 DGVVSDFYIDD
+631 DEVVSDFYIDD

-648 GSAEVDFSNINGNDI
+648 GSAEVDFSNIDSNDA

-669 EFINATAGVWDND
+669 EYINTTAGVWDND
-682 TQDGHVF
+682 NRYGQIF

-709 IEVMDLLGKYYQL
+709 IEVMDLFGKYYQL
-722 PNKEHTL
+722 SNQQNTL

-737 SSLSTGIFL
+737 SNLSTGIYL
-746 LKIRNQYTNTFQ
+746 VKIRNTYNNSFQ
-758 TLKFLKLFFQFGNI
+758 SLKFLKN
-772 NFNR
+772 

>member
-22 LLMFSG
+22 FLMFSG

-64 NPGDTIFVMNGTY
+64 NPGGTIFVMNGTY

-179 NHTYFSGKGI
+179 THTYFSGKGI

-230 NATWW
+230 NTTWW

-353 FYNGVHE
+353 FFNGVHE

-478 INAGDSSYSPS
+478 INAGDSNYSPS

-521 PTLTSTTETSKSGDY
+521 PTLTSTTETSKSGEY

-578 NAQITIKNTALNTYT
+578 NAQITIKNTTLNTYT

-669 EFINATAGVWDND
+669 EFINATAGVWYND
-682 TQDGHVF
+682 TQDGYVF

-694 AKNQITISKYTANDQ
+694 ANNQITISKYTANDQ

-737 SSLSTGIFL
+737 SSLSTGIYL
-746 LKIRNQYTNTFQ
+746 LKIRNQYTNSFQ
-758 TLKFLKLFFQFGNI
+758 TLKFLKH
-772 NFNR
+772 

>member
-22 LLMFSG
+22 FLMFSG

-64 NPGDTIFVMNGTY
+64 NPGGTIFVMNGNY

-198 IIIRNNIVHDTAGSG
+198 IIIRNNIVHHTAGSG

-230 NATWW
+230 NTTWW

-353 FYNGVHE
+353 YYNGVHE

-446 DVDPLFTQ
+446 DVDPLFTE

-478 INAGDSSYSPS
+478 INAGDSNYSPS

-578 NAQITIKNTALNTYT
+578 NAQITIKNTTLNTYT

-612 FTYPSNDSMFAY
+612 FTYPSNDPMFAY

-669 EFINATAGVWDND
+669 EFINTTAGVWDND
-682 TQDGHVF
+682 TQDGQVF

-737 SSLSTGIFL
+737 SSLSTGIYL
-746 LKIRNQYTNTFQ
+746 LKIRNQYTNSFQ
-758 TLKFLKLFFQFGNI
+758 TLKFLKH
-772 NFNR
+772 

>member
-22 LLMFSG
+22 FLMFSG

-64 NPGDTIFVMNGTY
+64 NPGGTIFVMNGTY

-179 NHTYFSGKGI
+179 THTYFSGKGI

-230 NATWW
+230 NTTWW

-293 YGTATYNNI
+293 YGTASYNNI

-478 INAGDSSYSPS
+478 INAGDSNYSPS

-553 LDNLLDVGETYTFYV
+553 LDNLLDVGETYAFYV

-578 NAQITIKNTALNTYT
+578 NAQITIKNTTLNTYT

-612 FTYPSNDSMFAY
+612 FTYPSNDPMFAY

-669 EFINATAGVWDND
+669 EFINATAGVWYND
-682 TQDGHVF
+682 TQDGYVF

-694 AKNQITISKYTANDQ
+694 ANNQITISKYTANDQ

-737 SSLSTGIFL
+737 SSLSTGIYL
-746 LKIRNQYTNTFQ
+746 LKIRNQYTNSFQ
-758 TLKFLKLFFQFGNI
+758 TLKFLKH
-772 NFNR
+772 

>member
-1 MTFRFNYFQNVILSK
+1 MTLRFNYFQNVILSK

-22 LLMFSG
+22 FLMFSG

-49 ETTPFQTIN
+49 ETSPFQTIN
-58 RAISFV
+58 RAISYV
-64 NPGDTIFVMNGTY
+64 NPGGTIFVMNGTY

-230 NATWW
+230 DTTWW

-282 LPDNSGNTNPN
+282 LPDNSGNTNSN

-353 FYNGVHE
+353 YYNGVHE

-446 DVDPLFTQ
+446 DVDPLFTE

-478 INAGDSSYSPS
+478 INAGDSNYSPS

-578 NAQITIKNTALNTYT
+578 NAQITIKNNALNTYT
-593 SVTTSTAVN
+593 SVSTSTAVN

-624 VKGPNVG
+624 LKGPNVG

-648 GSAEVDFSNINGNDI
+648 GSAEVDFSNINVNDI

-737 SSLSTGIFL
+737 SSLSTGIYL
-746 LKIRNQYTNTFQ
+746 LKIRNQYTNSFQ
-758 TLKFLKLFFQFGNI
+758 TLKFLKH
-772 NFNR
+772 

>member
-1 MTFRFNYFQNVILSK
+1 MTFIFNYFQNVILSK
-16 NIKILF
+16 KIKILF
-22 LLMFSG
+22 FLMFSG
-28 LVFSQNYYVSANNGS
+28 LIFSQNYYVSANNGS

-64 NPGDTIFVMNGTY
+64 NPGGTIFVMNGTY

-198 IIIRNNIVHDTAGSG
+198 IIIRNNIVHDTPGSG

-230 NATWW
+230 NTTWW

-256 GTDVKMVIRGNLV
+256 GTDVKMIIRGNLV

-353 FYNGVHE
+353 YYNGVHE

-446 DVDPLFTQ
+446 DVDPLFTE
-454 VPSSVNGA
+454 VPSTVNGA

-478 INAGDSSYSPS
+478 INAGDSNYSPS

-548 SPKLV
+548 SPKLL

-612 FTYPSNDSMFAY
+612 FTYPSNDPMFAY

-631 DGVVSDFYIDD
+631 DGVVSDFYMDD

-722 PNKEHTL
+722 PNKKHTL
-729 NKTLTLDV
+729 NKTLTLDI
-737 SSLSTGIFL
+737 SSLSTGIYL
-746 LKIRNQYTNTFQ
+746 LKIRNQYTNSFQ
-758 TLKFLKLFFQFGNI
+758 TLKFLKH
-772 NFNR
+772 

>member
-22 LLMFSG
+22 FLMFSG

-64 NPGDTIFVMNGTY
+64 NPGGTIFVMNGTY

-179 NHTYFSGKGI
+179 NHTFFSGKGI

-198 IIIRNNIVHDTAGSG
+198 IIIRNNIVHDIAGSG

-230 NATWW
+230 NTTWW

-353 FYNGVHE
+353 YYNGVHE

-446 DVDPLFTQ
+446 DVDPLFTE

-478 INAGDSSYSPS
+478 INAGDSNYSPS

-682 TQDGHVF
+682 TQDGYVF

-694 AKNQITISKYTANDQ
+694 ANNQITISKYTANDQ

-737 SSLSTGIFL
+737 SSLSTGIYL
-746 LKIRNQYTNTFQ
+746 LKIRNQYTNSFQ
-758 TLKFLKLFFQFGNI
+758 TLKFLKH
-772 NFNR
+772 